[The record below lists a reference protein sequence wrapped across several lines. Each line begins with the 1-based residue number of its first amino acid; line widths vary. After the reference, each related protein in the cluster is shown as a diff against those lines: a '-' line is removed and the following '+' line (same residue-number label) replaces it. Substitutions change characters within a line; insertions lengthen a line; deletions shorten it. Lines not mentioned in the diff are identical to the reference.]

1 MGVEIQTAA
10 EPPPQRCLNCNA
22 VLTGPW
28 CAECGQ
34 RDERRVHT
42 VGHFMHEAFEGL
54 THADSRLWNTLVPLL
69 LKPGFLTREFFS
81 GRRQRFLPPLRLYIV
96 ITLAFFLLASLMPSS
111 ESLGQIG
118 AEVSISDTA
127 PLQRKGE
134 QLDERLAELRAEL
147 AEETEAERRRSLEFA
162 IAAVEKSRGEVQEQ
176 LPKAGELPEVKE
188 ARDCNFVW
196 DVPGTPSNWLTDR
209 LSEGCR
215 KAVKDKGLLASA
227 ILHNIPRALFFL
239 LPLMAAYMLLI
250 YWNPRRYYVE
260 HLLLLIHNH
269 AALFLLGIVYLPV
282 EHLLGRSRWPAL
294 SGWFTAFV
302 LTYAVWYCWRA
313 MHVYYGQSRTRTSWK
328 FLFLGFTF
336 FIVNTIMTV
345 FTVLYSVATL

>member
-1 MGVEIQTAA
+1 MGEETQPAA
-10 EPPPQRCLNCNA
+10 EPQRCLNCNA

-34 RDERRVHT
+34 RDERHVHT

-96 ITLAFFLLASLMPSS
+96 ITLAFFLLATLMPSS
-111 ESLGQIG
+111 DSIVQLGVDVT
-118 AEVSISDTA
+118 EPDPA

-134 QLDERLAELRAEL
+134 RLEERLAELKQEL
-147 AEETEAERRRSLEFA
+147 AAEAEPARRRSLEFA
-162 IAAVEKSRGEVQEQ
+162 IAAVEKSRGQALDQ
-176 LPKAGELPEVKE
+176 LPKADEVPELKV
-188 ARDCNFVW
+188 ARNCDFVW
-196 DVPGTPSNWLTDR
+196 NVPGTPKNWMTD
-209 LSEGCR
+209 LLNEGCR
-215 KAVKDKGLLASA
+215 KAMQDKSLLSSA

-239 LPLMAAYMLLI
+239 LPLMAAYMMLL

-269 AALFLLGIVYLPV
+269 AALFLLGIVYLPL

-294 SGWFTAFV
+294 SGWFTGFV
-302 LTYAVWYCWRA
+302 LAYAVWYCWRA
-313 MHVYYGQSRTRTSWK
+313 MRVYYAQGRMRTTWK

-336 FIVNTIMTV
+336 FVVNSIMAV
-345 FTVLYSVATL
+345 FTVLYSLAML